1 MAVNCSLDQWFLAP
15 QFHHHHLHMYV
26 QFVATWYILAC
37 RYITKTGL
45 DDIFWQSLFG
55 SKFTSTAEGWRIYW
69 LIYDS
74 MISQCACGQFLK
86 SRGLSASVSFLPLSS
101 PIFYPLHLS
110 PCNSLLLNHT
120 EMLATQAIVKRPFY
134 SCLLADL
141 GRVSRKPRKLFG
153 PVK

>member
-1 MAVNCSLDQWFLAP
+1 MPVNCSLDQWFLAP

-74 MISQCACGQFLK
+74 MISQCACGQFSK
-86 SRGLSASVSFLPLSS
+86 SRGLSASVSFLPL
-101 PIFYPLHLS
+101 PLPPLFS
-110 PCNSLLLNHT
+110 RSNSLPLNPMET
-120 EMLATQAIVKRPFY
+120 LAMQASLQLTMFTNLNYLPSCSHVRPNKLHNVKQ
-134 SCLLADL
+134 
-141 GRVSRKPRKLFG
+141 
-153 PVK
+153 